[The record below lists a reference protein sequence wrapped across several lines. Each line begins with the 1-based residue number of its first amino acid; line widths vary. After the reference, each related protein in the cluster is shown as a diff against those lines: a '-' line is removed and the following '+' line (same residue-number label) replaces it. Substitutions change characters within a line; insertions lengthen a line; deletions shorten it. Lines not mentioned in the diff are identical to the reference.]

1 MKLQEVAEARG
12 TVDAHQDAVLHGRA
26 EAHGQAVGA
35 CAGPVVG
42 RPGVED
48 EASALPEDVRGA
60 SCESKERGSVRT
72 LQGSSQLRLRCRDS
86 AQGAVGH
93 DGLHVPGCGDQE
105 GCSAG
110 AQKTPSPQI
119 KEAGEMSYQKA
130 GARERRSSRL
140 QVLLNKGRGRIARHV

>member
-1 MKLQEVAEARG
+1 M
-12 TVDAHQDAVLHGRA
+12 
-26 EAHGQAVGA
+26 
-35 CAGPVVG
+35 
-42 RPGVED
+42 
-48 EASALPEDVRGA
+48 
-60 SCESKERGSVRT
+60 RT

-140 QVLLNKGRGRIARHV
+140 QVLLNKGKVSGCSKESRLAMGAKFAERKPVRRQFL